1 MKKHDICLEIRCFV
15 LILFSF
21 ICEGGHAVNLDSL
34 LNELDVIVGDYKVY
48 IEKREERISALKN
61 RVLQCQNYKE
71 RYSANLLLFNEYNG
85 FKSDSALSCIE
96 RGLKWAEENKDNY
109 HILQSKIKLSYLF
122 CCTGMYAESISV
134 LSEVSAENVPDE
146 LLTEYYEAYMKVY
159 SEMGFYTNSRKMSR
173 KYYDLSASYKDSL
186 LHVID
191 KSSFL
196 YLTLKE
202 AKYRDTFKADSALSV
217 SDEIFMRI
225 NKGTPEYSL
234 ALYNRA
240 MNYRAKND
248 LKRMKQYLALSAIS
262 DITQATNDQAS
273 LWMLAEALYRDGD
286 INRAYKY
293 IRYSWDAITF
303 YNARLRSWQSSDVL
317 SMIDATYQSLLEEK
331 NTRLKN
337 YIVFI
342 SILVFLF
349 LVLILVI
356 YKQYKKILGH
366 RRVLKQ
372 NNIQLNELN
381 EELLCTNKELNK
393 VNSELSSLNIALNES
408 NRVKEE
414 YVGRFMTMCSLYID
428 QLDTERKRIYKKIS
442 TGKINEVLSE
452 LKSVENK
459 ENDLKE
465 LYQHFDHAFLQL
477 YPNFIQ
483 DFNALL
489 IEEGQIIPKK
499 GELLTVELRIFALIR
514 LGIEDSS
521 KIAGFLHYSVN
532 TIYNYRA
539 KIKNRSKGNR
549 DDFEKNVKL
558 IGL

>member
-1 MKKHDICLEIRCFV
+1 MKKHDICLEIRYFV

-248 LKRMKQYLALSAIS
+248 S
-262 DITQATNDQAS
+262 
-273 LWMLAEALYRDGD
+273 
-286 INRAYKY
+286 
-293 IRYSWDAITF
+293 
-303 YNARLRSWQSSDVL
+303 
-317 SMIDATYQSLLEEK
+317 
-331 NTRLKN
+331 
-337 YIVFI
+337 
-342 SILVFLF
+342 
-349 LVLILVI
+349 
-356 YKQYKKILGH
+356 
-366 RRVLKQ
+366 
-372 NNIQLNELN
+372 
-381 EELLCTNKELNK
+381 
-393 VNSELSSLNIALNES
+393 
-408 NRVKEE
+408 
-414 YVGRFMTMCSLYID
+414 
-428 QLDTERKRIYKKIS
+428 
-442 TGKINEVLSE
+442 
-452 LKSVENK
+452 
-459 ENDLKE
+459 
-465 LYQHFDHAFLQL
+465 
-477 YPNFIQ
+477 
-483 DFNALL
+483 
-489 IEEGQIIPKK
+489 
-499 GELLTVELRIFALIR
+499 
-514 LGIEDSS
+514 
-521 KIAGFLHYSVN
+521 
-532 TIYNYRA
+532 
-539 KIKNRSKGNR
+539 
-549 DDFEKNVKL
+549 
-558 IGL
+558 